1 MLRCWKNYFQNN
13 RNFRCVLS
21 FYFHSLHDC
30 WECLSRIVCMLSY
43 FSITLKYDEG
53 WLGFFF
59 RAEKRGHSTLNGMK
73 PFLKRFAPCC
83 NFFAYLHLLLTA
95 WNQKKILKSRYILC
109 YISNFI
115 IQQKLF
121 QRNFK
126 TCILLKPNQLIPHS
140 ILLYVIDRV
149 FFKLLT
155 TLSFREDA

>member
-53 WLGFFF
+53 WLSCFFLAA
-59 RAEKRGHSTLNGMK
+59 AEKRGHSTLNGMK

-95 WNQKKILKSRYILC
+95 WNSKKCSSHAIYFVTFHHPTKK
-109 YISNFI
+109 
-115 IQQKLF
+115 KLF
-121 QRNFK
+121 SEKLQNAHTFETK
-126 TCILLKPNQLIPHS
+126 LTYS
-140 ILLYVIDRV
+140 TLY
-149 FFKLLT
+149 LT
-155 TLSFREDA
+155 LCHW

>member
-53 WLGFFF
+53 WLSFFLAA
-59 RAEKRGHSTLNGMK
+59 AEKRGHSTLNGMK

-95 WNQKKILKSRYILC
+95 WNSKKCSSHAIYFVTFHHPTKKK
-109 YISNFI
+109 NF
-115 IQQKLF
+115 F

-126 TCILLKPNQLIPHS
+126 TRILLKPN
-140 ILLYVIDRV
+140 
-149 FFKLLT
+149 
-155 TLSFREDA
+155 